1 MDIVQ
6 TKTFDRAK
14 QKHTETIPIG
24 RGADT
29 TPYWVQ
35 WLVMKPQ
42 SHAVEPFQ
50 SQQATRGLNTTR
62 NASESTVPSGT
73 R

>member
-1 MDIVQ
+1 MEIVQ
-6 TKTFDRAK
+6 TKTFDRSK
-14 QKHTETIPIG
+14 QKHSETIPIG
-24 RGADT
+24 RSADT

-42 SHAVEPFQ
+42 NHAVEPCQ
-50 SQQATRGLNTTR
+50 TQQPSRNVNTTR
-62 NASESTVPSGT
+62 NEWTRPESG

>member
-1 MDIVQ
+1 MEIVQ
-6 TKTFDRAK
+6 TKTFDRSK
-14 QKHTETIPIG
+14 QKQSETIPIG

-42 SHAVEPFQ
+42 NHAVEPFQ
-50 SQQATRGLNTTR
+50 SQQATRGLNTMR
-62 NASESTVPSGT
+62 NAPSSNA

>member
-1 MDIVQ
+1 MEIVQ
-6 TKTFDRAK
+6 TKTFDRSK
-14 QKHTETIPIG
+14 QKHSETIPIG
-24 RGADT
+24 RSTDA

-42 SHAVEPFQ
+42 NHAVEPFQ
-50 SQQATRGLNTTR
+50 SQQPSRNLNTTR
-62 NASESTVPSGT
+62 NEWTRPESG